1 MNARAYWIADRP
13 SSLAIDVVRDVLEE
27 DPAALGAL
35 ATALARL
42 LLEATP

>member
-1 MNARAYWIADRP
+1 MNPRAYWIADRP
-13 SSLAIDVVRDVLEE
+13 SSLAIDDVRDVLE

-35 ATALARL
+35 AAALARV